1 MENMSSYDLLIKK
14 LDQFIRKFYLNR
26 LIRGALYSVAII
38 LGLFLAFNLL
48 EHNFYFEKGV
58 RKIFFYSF
66 IGVSMASFSY
76 LVLLPLLKYFRLGSV
91 ISHEQAAGI
100 IGNHF
105 GDVKDRL
112 LNILQLK
119 QQSSQVADTSL
130 IEASINQKSE
140 EIKPVSFK
148 SAIDLKK
155 NRKYLKY
162 ALPPFLLLLFI
173 VTTAPSL
180 IKDSTHRLI
189 NNDKEFERDAPFHF
203 DLINDDL
210 TVIQYQDYTLD
221 IDVTGEAIP
230 NDAFIR
236 FGDFQYRLNKIAP
249 GKFQYVFNKVQ
260 KDIEFEIYSGS
271 VASTSKTLKVLPKPN
286 LSGFSLYMDYP
297 SYIGR
302 KDEGVSNIGDMVVP
316 LGTKLTWNFD
326 TKNTDK
332 IELNFQNSNSTKEAE
347 RQSPDRY
354 RFFKQI
360 FKDDIYKIFY
370 SNELIPTPDS
380 VSYSLRVI
388 PDNYPT
394 INVEK
399 FQDSLDNELIYFIGN
414 ASDDYG
420 LTTLTFNYTLKDKNG
435 LTKKS
440 ESQVLVQPKDR
451 NVQYDHSLDVR
462 EFELKP
468 GDQLSY
474 YFETKDND
482 AINGSKA
489 AKTAIMS
496 FEKPSIEEF
505 VDQEDEN
512 EDDITKTLEESL
524 KESKKIQEDLKKLKE
539 KLLQKKEMSFQEQQ
553 EMEKLLE
560 RQKEL
565 EEKLEKAKE
574 KFEENLEN
582 QDEFSEREEEILEK
596 QEKIQEMFEEVLDE
610 ETQELMQKIQDLMQ
624 ELNKDMMMEM
634 MEDMEM
640 SEETME
646 KEMDRLLELF
656 KSLEVEKE
664 IKDMVEKLNE
674 MAEKQE
680 ELAEKTENEEK
691 PNDQLKK
698 EQDELNKEMEEAK
711 EKMEEIQEKNEEL
724 EKPKDIGE
732 DNKEEMEDIQEEM
745 KKGGED
751 IEKKENKKAAKKQK
765 KAAQKM
771 KEMAANMEMK
781 MAACSSDQA
790 QEDIAALRQL
800 LENLV
805 TLSFDQEELISDIS
819 STDKTTPRYVSLV
832 QTQFKLKDDFGLVR
846 DSLEELSKRVDQIAT
861 FVNEKV
867 AEIDLNMAESLEEL
881 EERKVPE
888 AEEHQRRTMKNV
900 NDLALMLSESM
911 QQMQEQ
917 AASMMAGN
925 QMCDKPGGKGKGG
938 KSGNVPM
945 DKITEGQDQLNED
958 MKKMGEKMKGGQG
971 KGGEGGMAKEFAQAA
986 ARQAALRK
994 ALEDLKRGQQ
1004 EQGKGVGD
1012 LQKIIDEMDKV
1023 ETDLVNKR
1031 LNSELLARQQD
1042 IRTRLLE
1049 AEKADRQRE
1058 KDNKRK
1064 SEQAQEQRK
1073 ELPPALQ
1080 DYIKQREAEIAL
1092 YNKVSPSLRPY
1103 YKQMV
1108 NEYYN
1113 SLKKN

>member
-1 MENMSSYDLLIKK
+1 MSSYDLLIQK

-26 LIRGALYSVAII
+26 LIKGSLYTVGIVLA
-38 LGLFLAFNLL
+38 LFLAFNLL
-48 EHNFYFEKGV
+48 EHNFYFDMGV
-58 RKIFFYSF
+58 RKSFYYSF
-66 IGVSMASFSY
+66 LAVSFGTLGY
-76 LVLLPLLKYFRLGSV
+76 FVLIPLLKYFRLGSV

-119 QQSSQVADTSL
+119 EQSSLTTDNSL
-130 IEASINQKSE
+130 IIASINQKSDQ
-140 EIKPVSFK
+140 IKPVPFK
-148 SAIDLKK
+148 SAIDLKNNK
-155 NRKYLKY
+155 KYLKY
-162 ALPPFLLLLFI
+162 ALPPFLILLLI
-173 VTTAPSL
+173 VMTAPSL

-189 NNDKEFERDAPFHF
+189 NNDREFERAAPFHF
-203 DLINDDL
+203 NLENDDL
-210 TVIQYQDYTLD
+210 TVVQYQDYTLD
-221 IDVTGEAIP
+221 IDVTGEVVP

-236 FGDFQYRLNKIAP
+236 FDDFQYRLNKIAP
-249 GKFQYVFNKVQ
+249 GKFQYVFNNVQ
-260 KDIEFEIYSGS
+260 KDVEFEIYSGD
-271 VASTSKTLKVLPKPN
+271 VASKSNTLKVLPKPN

-297 SYIGR
+297 SYINR

-316 LGTKLTWNFD
+316 LGTKLTWKFD

-332 IELNFQNSNSTKEAE
+332 IELSFLNSGTNKEAE

-360 FKDDIYKIFY
+360 FKDDVYKVYY
-370 SNELIPTPDS
+370 SNTLIPAPDS

-388 PDNYPT
+388 PDQYPT

-399 FQDSLDNELIYFIGN
+399 FQDSLEAELIYFIGN
-414 ASDDYG
+414 AADDYG
-420 LTTLTFNYTLKDKNG
+420 LTTLTFNYSLKDKNG

-440 ESQVLVQPKDR
+440 ESQVLVQPKER
-451 NVQYDHSLDVR
+451 NVQYNHSLDINDYQL
-462 EFELKP
+462 EP
-468 GDQLSY
+468 GDQFTY

-489 AKTAIMS
+489 AKTAVMS
-496 FEKPSIEEF
+496 FEKPTVEEF

-512 EDDITKTLEESL
+512 EDDITKSLEESL
-524 KESKKIQEDLKKLKE
+524 KESKKIQEDLKKLRE

-565 EEKLEKAKE
+565 EKKVEEAKE

-582 QDEFSEREEEILEK
+582 QDEFAERKEEILEK
-596 QEKIQEMFEEVLDE
+596 QEKIQEMFDEVLDQ
-610 ETQELMQKIQDLMQ
+610 ETKDLMQKIQDLMQ

-640 SEETME
+640 SEDTME
-646 KEMDRLLELF
+646 KEMERLLELF

-664 IKDMVEKLNE
+664 VQDMVEKLNE

-680 ELAEKTENEEK
+680 ELAEKTEKEEK

-698 EQDELNKEMEEAK
+698 EQEELNKEMEKAK
-711 EKMEEIQEKNEEL
+711 EKMEEIEKKNEEL
-724 EKPKDIGE
+724 EKPKDLGE
-732 DNKEEMEDIQEEM
+732 DNQEEMEDIQEDMEES
-745 KKGGED
+745 KED
-751 IEKKENKKAAKKQK
+751 IEKKENKEAGKKQK
-765 KAAQKM
+765 KAAGKM
-771 KEMAANMEMK
+771 KKMASDMESK
-781 MAACSSDQA
+781 MAASGGEQA
-790 QEDIAALRQL
+790 EEDIAALRQL

-805 TLSFDQEELISDIS
+805 TLSFDQEELIGNIS
-819 STDKTTPRYVSLV
+819 KTDKTTPRYVSLV
-832 QTQFKLKDDFGLVR
+832 QTQFKLKDDFGLIR

-861 FVNEKV
+861 FVTEKV
-867 AEIDLNMAESLEEL
+867 AEIDLNMAESLDEL
-881 EERKVPE
+881 EDRKVPE
-888 AEEHQRRTMKNV
+888 AEEHQRRSMTNV

-917 AASMMAGN
+917 AASMMPGS

-938 KSGNVPM
+938 KSGKVPM
-945 DKITEGQDQLNED
+945 DKITEGQEQLNED
-958 MKKMGEKMKGGQG
+958 MKKMGEKMGKG
-971 KGGEGGMAKEFAQAA
+971 KGGSGGKDGMAKEFAQAA
-986 ARQAALRK
+986 ARQAAMRK
-994 ALEDLKRGQQ
+994 ALEEIKRGQQ
-1004 EQGKGVGD
+1004 EEGKGIGD
-1012 LQKIIDEMDKV
+1012 LQKIIDQMDKV

-1031 LNSELLARQQD
+1031 LNAELLTRQAD
-1042 IRTRLLE
+1042 IITKLLE

-1080 DYIKQREAEIAL
+1080 DYIKQREAEIEL

>member
-1 MENMSSYDLLIKK
+1 MSSYDLLIQK

-26 LIRGALYSVAII
+26 LIKGTLYTVGII
-38 LGLFLAFNLL
+38 LALFLAFNLL
-48 EHNFYFEKGV
+48 EHNFYFDKGV
-58 RKIFFYSF
+58 RKIFYYSF
-66 IGVSMASFSY
+66 LGMSFGTLGY
-76 LVLLPLLKYFRLGSV
+76 FILIPLLKYFRLGSV

-119 QQSSQVADTSL
+119 EQSSLTTDNSL
-130 IEASINQKSE
+130 IIASINQKSE
-140 EIKPVSFK
+140 QIKPVPFK
-148 SAIDLKK
+148 SAIDLKNNK
-155 NRKYLKY
+155 KYLKY
-162 ALPPFLLLLFI
+162 ALPPFMLLLLI
-173 VTTAPSL
+173 VMTAPSL

-189 NNDKEFERDAPFHF
+189 NNDREFERAAPFHF
-203 DLINDDL
+203 NLASDELS
-210 TVIQYQDYTLD
+210 VVQYQDYTLD
-221 IDVTGEAIP
+221 IDVTGDVIP

-236 FGDFQYRLNKIAP
+236 FDDFQYRLNKIAP
-249 GKFQYVFNKVQ
+249 GKFQYVFNNVQ
-260 KDIEFEIYSGS
+260 KDVEFEIYSGD
-271 VASTSKTLKVLPKPN
+271 VASKTNKLTVLPKPN

-297 SYIGR
+297 SYINR

-316 LGTKLTWNFD
+316 LGTKLTWKFD

-332 IELNFQNSNSTKEAE
+332 IEMSFLNTGSTKEAE
-347 RQSPDRY
+347 RQSPNRY
-354 RFFKQI
+354 RYFKQI
-360 FKDDIYKIFY
+360 YKDDVYKVYY
-370 SNELIPTPDS
+370 SNTLIPTPDS
-380 VSYSLRVI
+380 VSYSLRVV
-388 PDNYPT
+388 PDQYPT

-399 FQDSLDNELIYFIGN
+399 FQDSLDSELIYFIGN

-440 ESQVLVQPKDR
+440 ESQVLIQPKER
-451 NVQYDHSLDVR
+451 NVQYNHSLDIQDYQ
-462 EFELKP
+462 LQA
-468 GDQLSY
+468 GDQFSY

-489 AKTAIMS
+489 AKTAIMT
-496 FEKPSIEEF
+496 FEKPTVEEF

-512 EDDITKTLEESL
+512 EDDITKSLEESL
-524 KESKKIQEDLKKLKE
+524 KESRKIQEDLKKLRE
-539 KLLQKKEMSFQEQQ
+539 KLLQKKEMTFQEQQ

-565 EEKLEKAKE
+565 EKKIEEAKK

-582 QDEFSEREEEILEK
+582 QDEFSERNEEILEK
-596 QEKIQEMFEEVLDE
+596 QEKIQEMFEEVLDQ
-610 ETQELMQKIQDLMQ
+610 ETKDLMDKIQELMQ
-624 ELNKDMMMEM
+624 ELNKDTMMEM

-640 SEETME
+640 NEDTKE

-664 IKDMVEKLNE
+664 VQDMIEKLNE

-691 PNDQLKK
+691 PSDQLKK
-698 EQDELNKEMEEAK
+698 EQEELNKEMEEAK
-711 EKMEEIQEKNEEL
+711 KKMEEIEKKNEEL
-724 EKPKDIGE
+724 ERPKDLGE
-732 DNKEEMEDIQEEM
+732 DKKEEMEDIQEDM
-745 KKGGED
+745 ED
-751 IEKKENKKAAKKQK
+751 SKEEIDKKENKKAAKKQK
-765 KAAQKM
+765 KAAEKM
-771 KEMAANMEMK
+771 KKMAGDMDMK
-781 MAACSSDQA
+781 MAACAGEQA
-790 QEDIAALRQL
+790 EEDIAALRQL

-805 TLSFDQEELISDIS
+805 TLSFDQEDLISDIS

-832 QTQFKLKDDFGLVR
+832 QNQFKLKDDFGLIR
-846 DSLEELSKRVDQIAT
+846 DSLEQLSKRVDQIAT
-861 FVNEKV
+861 FVTEKV
-867 AEIDLNMAESLEEL
+867 AEIDLNMAESLDEL
-881 EERKVPE
+881 EDRKVPE
-888 AEEHQRRTMKNV
+888 AEEHQRRTMTNV

-917 AASMMAGN
+917 AASMIPGN
-925 QMCDKPGGKGKGG
+925 QMCDKPGGKGKGSKGG
-938 KSGNVPM
+938 KVPM
-945 DKITEGQDQLNED
+945 DKITEGQGELNEE
-958 MKKMGEKMKGGQG
+958 MKKMGDKM
-971 KGGEGGMAKEFAQAA
+971 GEGGSGGKDGMAKEFAQAA

-994 ALEDLKRGQQ
+994 ALEEIKRGQQ
-1004 EQGKGVGD
+1004 EEGKGIGD

-1031 LNSELLARQQD
+1031 LNTELLTRQAD
-1042 IRTRLLE
+1042 IITKLLE

-1058 KDNKRK
+1058 KDKKRK

-1080 DYIKQREAEIAL
+1080 DYIKQREAEIEL

>member
-1 MENMSSYDLLIKK
+1 MSSYDLLINK
-14 LDQFIRKFYLNR
+14 LDQFIRKFYLNQ
-26 LIRGALYSVAII
+26 LIRGSLYTVAIV

-48 EHNFYFEKGV
+48 EHNFYFDKGV
-58 RKIFFYSF
+58 RKILFYGF
-66 IGVSMASFSY
+66 IGTSLASFGY
-76 LVLLPLLKYFRLGSV
+76 LVLIPLLKYFRLGSV

-119 QQSSQVADTSL
+119 EQSSLVADNSL
-130 IEASINQKSE
+130 IEASIDQKSE
-140 EIKPVSFK
+140 QIKPVSFK
-148 SAIDLKK
+148 SAIDLKNNK
-155 NRKYLKY
+155 KYLKY
-162 ALPPFLLLLFI
+162 ALPPFLLLLII
-173 VTTAPSL
+173 VATAPSL

-189 NNDKEFERDAPFHF
+189 NNDTEFERDAPFHF
-203 DLINDDL
+203 NLANEDL
-210 TVIQYQDYTLD
+210 TVVQYQDYTLD
-221 IDVTGEAIP
+221 IDVTGDAIP

-260 KDIEFEIYSGS
+260 KDVNFEIFSGS
-271 VASTSKTLKVLPKPN
+271 VASRLNTLKVLPKPN

-297 SYIGR
+297 SYINR
-302 KDEGVSNIGDMVVP
+302 KDEAVSNIGDMVVP

-332 IELNFQNSNSTKEAE
+332 IELNFQNSGSRKEAE
-347 RQSPDRY
+347 RKSTDRFS
-354 RFFKQI
+354 FFKKI
-360 FKDDIYKIFY
+360 YKDDVYKVYY
-370 SNELIPTPDS
+370 SNEFIPTPDS

-388 PDNYPT
+388 PDNHPT

-420 LTTLTFNYTLKDKNG
+420 LTSLTFNYTLKDKNG

-440 ESQVLVQPKDR
+440 ESQMLLQPKNR
-451 NVQYDHSLDVR
+451 NVQYDHSIDVT
-462 EFELKP
+462 EFNLAP

-482 AINGSKA
+482 AINGSKS
-489 AKTAIMS
+489 AKTAIMN
-496 FEKPSIEEF
+496 FEKPTLEEF

-524 KESKKIQEDLKKLKE
+524 KESKKIQEDLKKLRD
-539 KLLQKKEMSFQEQQ
+539 KLLQKKEMTFQEQQ

-582 QDEFSEREEEILEK
+582 QEEFSEREEEILEK
-596 QEKIQEMFEEVLDE
+596 QEKIQEMFEEVLDQ
-610 ETQELMQKIQDLMQ
+610 ETKDLMQKIQDLMQ
-624 ELNKDMMMEM
+624 ELNKDTMMEM

-664 IKDMVEKLNE
+664 IKDMIEKLNE

-680 ELAEKTENEEK
+680 ELAEKTEQEEK

-698 EQDELNKEMEEAK
+698 EQEELNKEMEKAK
-711 EKMEEIQEKNEEL
+711 EKMEEIEKKNEEL
-724 EKPKDIGE
+724 DKPKDIGE
-732 DNKEEMEDIQEEM
+732 DNKEEMEDIQEDM
-745 KKGGED
+745 KEGGED

-771 KEMAANMEMK
+771 KDMAQKMDSK
-781 MAACSSDQA
+781 MAACSGSQA

-805 TLSFDQEELISDIS
+805 TLSFDQEELIADIS
-819 STDKTTPRYVSLV
+819 TTDKTTPRYVSLV
-832 QTQFKLKDDFGLVR
+832 QTQFKLKDDFSLVR

-867 AEIDLNMAESLEEL
+867 AEIDVNMAESLEEL

-911 QQMQEQ
+911 KQMQEQ

-958 MKKMGEKMKGGQG
+958 MKKMGDKMKGKGAG
-971 KGGEGGMAKEFAQAA
+971 KGGEGGDAKEFAQAA

-994 ALEDLKRGQQ
+994 ALEDIKRGQQ

-1031 LNSELLARQQD
+1031 LNSELLSRQQD

>member
-1 MENMSSYDLLIKK
+1 MSSYDLLIQK
-14 LDQFIRKFYLNR
+14 LDQFIRKFYLNQ
-26 LIRGALYSVAII
+26 LIRGTLYSIGII
-38 LGLFLAFNLL
+38 LGLFLAFSLL
-48 EHNFYFEKGV
+48 EHYFYFDKGI
-58 RKIFFYSF
+58 RKLFYYSF
-66 IGVSMASFSY
+66 IGVSLASFSY
-76 LVLLPLLKYFRLGSV
+76 LVLIPLLKYFRLGQV
-91 ISHEQAAGI
+91 ISHEQAASI

-119 QQSSQVADTSL
+119 QQSTHVADNSL
-130 IEASINQKSE
+130 IVASINQKSE
-140 EIKPVSFK
+140 KIKPIPFR

-155 NRKYLKY
+155 NKKYLKY
-162 ALPPFLLLLFI
+162 ALPPFLLLLLI
-173 VTTAPSL
+173 ITTAPSL

-189 NNDKEFERDAPFHF
+189 NNDIEFERAAPFHF
-203 DLINDDL
+203 NLINKDL

-221 IDVTGEAIP
+221 IDVSGEAIP
-230 NDAFIR
+230 NDAYIR

-260 KDIEFEIYSGS
+260 KDIDFEVYAGS
-271 VASTSKTLKVLPKPN
+271 VSSRTNTLKVLPKPN
-286 LSGFSLYMDYP
+286 LSGFTLKMDYP
-297 SYIGR
+297 SYINR
-302 KDEGVSNIGDMVVP
+302 KDEAVSNIGDMVVP

-332 IELNFQNSNSTKEAE
+332 IQLNFQNSKISKQAE
-347 RQSPDRY
+347 RQSPDRF
-354 RFFKQI
+354 RFYKQI
-360 FKDDIYKIFY
+360 FKDDVYKVYY
-370 SNELIPTPDS
+370 SNELIPIPDS

-420 LTTLTFNYTLKDKNG
+420 LSSLTFNYTLKDKNG

-440 ESQVLVQPKDR
+440 ESQVLLQPKDR
-451 NVQYDHSLDVR
+451 NVQYDHSLDIR
-462 EFELKP
+462 EFDLKP

-489 AKTAIMS
+489 AKTAIMN
-496 FEKPSIEEF
+496 FEKPTLEEF
-505 VDQEDEN
+505 VEQEDEN
-512 EDDITKTLEESL
+512 EEDITKTLEESL
-524 KESKKIQEDLKKLKE
+524 KESKKIQEDLKKLRE

-565 EEKLEKAKE
+565 EENLKKAKE

-596 QEKIQEMFEEVLDE
+596 QEKIQEMFEEVLDQ

-640 SEETME
+640 SEDTME

-664 IKDMVEKLNE
+664 IKDMVEKLNK

-680 ELAEKTENEEK
+680 ELAEKTEKEEK
-691 PNDQLKK
+691 PNEQLQK
-698 EQDELNKEMEEAK
+698 EQEELNKEMEEAK
-711 EKMEEIQEKNEEL
+711 KKMEEIEKKNEEL
-724 EKPKDIGE
+724 DKPKDIGE
-732 DNKEEMEDIQEEM
+732 DNQEEMEDIQQDMDDSEKE
-745 KKGGED
+745 

-765 KAAQKM
+765 KAADKM
-771 KEMAANMEMK
+771 KKMAGNMEMK
-781 MAACSSDQA
+781 MASCNGKQS

-832 QTQFKLKDDFGLVR
+832 QTQFKLKDDFGLIR

-867 AEIDLNMAESLEEL
+867 AEIDVNMAESLDEL

-917 AASMMAGN
+917 AASAMPGN
-925 QMCDKPGGKGKGG
+925 QMCDKPGGKGDGG
-938 KSGNVPM
+938 KKGNVPM

-958 MKKMGEKMKGGQG
+958 MKKMGEKMGKDGQG
-971 KGGEGGMAKEFAQAA
+971 KGGDKGMAKEFAQAA

-994 ALEDLKRGQQ
+994 ALEDIKRSQQ

-1031 LNSELLARQQD
+1031 LNSELLSRQAD
-1042 IRTRLLE
+1042 IKTRLLE

>member
-1 MENMSSYDLLIKK
+1 MAKMSSYDLLIQK

-26 LIRGALYSVAII
+26 LIKGTLYTVGII
-38 LGLFLAFNLL
+38 LALFLAFNLL
-48 EHNFYFEKGV
+48 EHNFYFDKGV
-58 RKIFFYSF
+58 RKIFYYSF
-66 IGVSMASFSY
+66 LGMSFGTLGY
-76 LVLLPLLKYFRLGSV
+76 FILIPLLKYFRLGSV

-119 QQSSQVADTSL
+119 EQSSLTTDNSL
-130 IEASINQKSE
+130 IIASINQKSE
-140 EIKPVSFK
+140 QIKPVPFK
-148 SAIDLKK
+148 SAIDLKNNK
-155 NRKYLKY
+155 KYLKY
-162 ALPPFLLLLFI
+162 ALPPFMLLLLI
-173 VTTAPSL
+173 VMTAPSL

-189 NNDKEFERDAPFHF
+189 NNDREFERAAPFHF
-203 DLINDDL
+203 NLASDELS
-210 TVIQYQDYTLD
+210 VVQYQDYTLD
-221 IDVTGEAIP
+221 IDVTGDVIP

-236 FGDFQYRLNKIAP
+236 FDDFQYRLNKIAP
-249 GKFQYVFNKVQ
+249 GKFQYVFNNVQ
-260 KDIEFEIYSGS
+260 KDVEFEIYSGD
-271 VASTSKTLKVLPKPN
+271 VASKTNKLTVLPKPN

-297 SYIGR
+297 SYINR

-316 LGTKLTWNFD
+316 LGTKLTWKFD

-332 IELNFQNSNSTKEAE
+332 IEMSFLNTGSTKEAE
-347 RQSPDRY
+347 RQSPNRY
-354 RFFKQI
+354 RYFKQI
-360 FKDDIYKIFY
+360 YKDDVYKVYY
-370 SNELIPTPDS
+370 SNTLIPTPDS
-380 VSYSLRVI
+380 VSYSLRVV
-388 PDNYPT
+388 PDQYPT

-399 FQDSLDNELIYFIGN
+399 FQDSLDSELIYFIGN

-440 ESQVLVQPKDR
+440 ESQVLIQPKER
-451 NVQYDHSLDVR
+451 NVQYNHSLDIQDYQ
-462 EFELKP
+462 LQA
-468 GDQLSY
+468 GDQFSY

-489 AKTAIMS
+489 AKTAIMT
-496 FEKPSIEEF
+496 FEKPTVEEF

-512 EDDITKTLEESL
+512 EDDITKSLEESL
-524 KESKKIQEDLKKLKE
+524 KESRKIQEDLKKLRE
-539 KLLQKKEMSFQEQQ
+539 KLLQKKEMTFQEQQ

-565 EEKLEKAKE
+565 EKKIEEAKK

-582 QDEFSEREEEILEK
+582 QDEFSERNEEILEK
-596 QEKIQEMFEEVLDE
+596 QEKIQEMFEEVLDQ
-610 ETQELMQKIQDLMQ
+610 ETKDLMDKIQELMQ
-624 ELNKDMMMEM
+624 ELNKDTMMEM

-640 SEETME
+640 NEDTKE

-664 IKDMVEKLNE
+664 VQDMIEKLNE

-691 PNDQLKK
+691 PSDQLKK
-698 EQDELNKEMEEAK
+698 EQEELNKEMEEAK
-711 EKMEEIQEKNEEL
+711 KKMEEIEKKNEEL
-724 EKPKDIGE
+724 ERPKDLGE
-732 DNKEEMEDIQEEM
+732 DKKEEMEDIQEDM
-745 KKGGED
+745 ED
-751 IEKKENKKAAKKQK
+751 SKEEIDKKENKKAAKKQK
-765 KAAQKM
+765 KAAEKM
-771 KEMAANMEMK
+771 KKMAGDMDMK
-781 MAACSSDQA
+781 MAACAGEQA
-790 QEDIAALRQL
+790 EEDIAALRQL

-805 TLSFDQEELISDIS
+805 TLSFDQEDLISDIS

-832 QTQFKLKDDFGLVR
+832 QNQFKLKDDFGLIR
-846 DSLEELSKRVDQIAT
+846 DSLEQLSKRVDQIAT
-861 FVNEKV
+861 FVTEKV
-867 AEIDLNMAESLEEL
+867 AEIDLNMAESLDEL
-881 EERKVPE
+881 EDRKVPE
-888 AEEHQRRTMKNV
+888 AEEHQRRTMTNV

-917 AASMMAGN
+917 AASMIPGN
-925 QMCDKPGGKGKGG
+925 QMCDKPGGKGKGSKGG
-938 KSGNVPM
+938 KVPM
-945 DKITEGQDQLNED
+945 DKITEGQGELNEE
-958 MKKMGEKMKGGQG
+958 MKKMGDKM
-971 KGGEGGMAKEFAQAA
+971 GEGGSGGKDGMAKEFAQAA

-994 ALEDLKRGQQ
+994 ALEEIKRGQQ
-1004 EQGKGVGD
+1004 EEGKGIGD

-1031 LNSELLARQQD
+1031 LNTELLTRQAD
-1042 IRTRLLE
+1042 IITKLLE

-1058 KDNKRK
+1058 KDKKRK

-1080 DYIKQREAEIAL
+1080 DYIKQREAEVEL